1 MSKIQWTEQTWN
13 PINGCSKISAGC
25 KNCYAIPMSHRLAHI
40 PATAKKY
47 AGITEKTEKGTI
59 NFTGKVSIN
68 DKALL
73 EPLKRK
79 KPTTYFV
86 NSMGDLFHENVPFEW
101 IDKVWAVMALCPQHT
116 FQVLTK
122 RPERMEAY
130 LGYLEK
136 DGLVCYDSNINKYYF
151 LGVWG
156 PNEHTGI
163 SEMKYRGFDP
173 FEYDTELKVHKKIVF
188 AGIFP
193 LPNVWLGTSVEN
205 QEQAEKRIL
214 HLLACPAAVRFLS
227 CEPLLEK
234 IDLNPYVSLSDYTEW
249 KSPIDWVIVG
259 GESGRGA
266 RPMHPEWVRSLRNQC
281 KESNVPFFFKQWG
294 EWVKP
299 SQMPDEIYSAI
310 EEVGDGIGIS
320 DVERKL
326 GKHASGRLLDGV
338 EYNEMPNLV
347 NNS

>member
-1 MSKIQWTEQTWN
+1 MSKIQWTERTWN

-40 PATAKKY
+40 PATAQKY

-59 NFTGKVSIN
+59 NFTGKVSID

-73 EPLKRK
+73 DPLKRK

-122 RPERMEAY
+122 RPERMERYFEMTAGGADIQREMY
-130 LGYLEK
+130 AMTN
-136 DGLVCYDSNINKYYF
+136 YD
-151 LGVWG
+151 
-156 PNEHTGI
+156 NELAKGF
-163 SEMKYRGFDP
+163 EMP
-173 FEYDTELKVHKKIVF
+173 LK
-188 AGIFP
+188 
-193 LPNVWLGTSVEN
+193 NVWLGTSVEN
-205 QEQAEKRIL
+205 QEQAEKCIP

-234 IDLNPYVSLSDYTEW
+234 IDLYPYVSLSDYTEW

-266 RPMHPEWVRSLRNQC
+266 RPMHPDWVRSLREQC
-281 KESNVPFFFKQWG
+281 QDSNVPFFFKQWG

-320 DVERKL
+320 DVERKV

-338 EYNEMPNLV
+338 EYNEIPKL
-347 NNS
+347 